1 MERADAEALDRDDP
15 LGPVRDEFVIAEPDL
30 CYLDGNSLGRLPRRT
45 VDRLAQLV
53 TEEWGGGLVRS
64 WERWIDLPAAVGDA
78 IAPLIGAPRGS
89 VLVADST
96 TVNLHALVD
105 AAAAA
110 RSDRR
115 VLVVPDGEF
124 PTDGYVVAGVA
135 AARGLEVRLVPSD
148 PVEGPGVAAIEAAV
162 APGDVALV
170 VVSAVDFRSG
180 ARLDL
185 GGVAEA
191 CRRSGAW
198 LCLDVSHAVGS
209 VPIDLAGH
217 GVELAVG
224 CTYKHLCGGPGA
236 PAFLH
241 VRPDLQ
247 ARLRRPQWGWF
258 GHRDPFAMAAAHEPA
273 AGIAGFLA
281 GTPSIL
287 GLVAAGEGVALVAEA
302 GIDRIDA
309 KRQGLLAV
317 ALRLVEEHLVPLGFE
332 LASPAA
338 PARLGAHVSVAHPHA
353 AAIGVAARAAGV
365 VPDVRPPDRIR
376 LGLSP
381 LTTSFVELLDGVER
395 LAAVARA
402 GPGAPFE
409 APRVP

>member
-1 MERADAEALDRDDP
+1 VERSEAEALDRDDP
-15 LGPVRDEFVIAEPDL
+15 LGPVREQFVVGDPDV

-45 VDRLAQLV
+45 VERLARLV
-53 TEEWGGGLVRS
+53 TEEWGTGLVRS

-78 IAPLIGAPRGS
+78 IAPLIGAPAGS

-110 RSDRR
+110 RPDRP
-115 VLVVPDGEF
+115 VLVVADGEF
-124 PTDGYVVAGVA
+124 PTDRYVVAGVA
-135 AARGLEVRLVPSD
+135 AARGLEVRLAATD
-148 PVEGPGVAAIEAAV
+148 PIEGPTLAAIEAAV
-162 APGDVALV
+162 APDDVALV

-185 GGVAEA
+185 AGVVET

-198 LCLDVSHAVGS
+198 ACLDLSHAVGA
-209 VPIDLAGH
+209 VPVDLGAL

-236 PAFLH
+236 PAFLY

-247 ARLRRPQWGWF
+247 AQLRRPQWGWF
-258 GHRDPFAMAAAHEPA
+258 GHRDPFAMVADHEPA
-273 AGIAGFLA
+273 PGIAGFLA
-281 GTPSIL
+281 GTPSVL
-287 GLVAAGEGVALVAEA
+287 GLVAAGEGVALVSEA
-302 GIDRIDA
+302 GMARIDV
-309 KRQGLLAV
+309 KRRALVEV
-317 ALRLVEEHLVPLGFE
+317 ALRLIEERLVPLGFA
-332 LASPAA
+332 LASPAD
-338 PARLGAHVSVAHPHA
+338 PARLGAHVSVAHPEA
-353 AAIGVAARAAGV
+353 AAIGAAARAAGV

-381 LTTSFVELLDGVER
+381 LTTSFVELHDGIER
-395 LAAVARA
+395 LAEVARSEPSA
-402 GPGAPFE
+402 RFE
-409 APRVP
+409 PPRVP